1 MATMSNNKNITLCLN
16 MIVKNES
23 RIITRLFDSVI
34 GIIDTYCIC
43 DTGSTDN
50 TCEII
55 DEYFKSKNISGKII
69 KEPFK
74 NFEYNRTFAA
84 KACYGMS
91 DYILLLDADMVLN
104 IYNFDKQKLN
114 HTAYYIL
121 QGCDDFYY
129 QNIRLIKNVE
139 NIEYRGVTHEYITCP
154 NINPVQLLS
163 KNELFITDIGDG
175 ACKLDKFERD
185 IRLLTEDFKNNPKN
199 SRTVFYLANSF
210 FDTNDLKNAIHY
222 YKIRIELGGWV
233 QEVWMS
239 YYKIGLSHK
248 KMNEIEKAIYYWL
261 KGFDYFP
268 QRLENIYELIKHHRI
283 HSEHNLSLL
292 YYNVAKNVLNKIENN
307 EIDISSYLFLQNDV
321 YRYKIY
327 EEYLIIAYYVSNDR
341 IEYNKLFNLLLN
353 MNSVNK
359 NQILRNHK
367 FYVQSMQNDFDK
379 YIKITCNDMGVDDS
393 NFNSTPSICFLN
405 DDIYINMRIVSYL
418 ITESGCYDIK
428 NNHITSKNKLI
439 KLDKNLNVKDNYILN
454 YNTAYDDYYEG
465 IEDMRLIS
473 YDNKLYFNGVRPIGK
488 DSEFKIVMEHG
499 FVDFDT
505 KSVNSKFL
513 SFDKQNKI
521 EKNWVLF
528 NYNNELYHIYS
539 WSPLLILKVKTDEIC
554 ENNENSSNSESV
566 IHLGE
571 VKRIVMPVIFNEIR
585 GSTNGK
591 VILDEIWFICHIVSH
606 EEKRHYYHMMVV
618 LDLHTLKLK
627 KYSNM
632 FTFNKINI
640 EFCLGLDFYDN
651 NFYITYSTMDNTS
664 NLGII
669 SYEKMQKYFL

>member
-1 MATMSNNKNITLCLN
+1 

-23 RIITRLFDSVI
+23 KIITRLFDSVI
-34 GIIDTYCIC
+34 DIIDTYCIC

-55 DEYFKSKNISGKII
+55 DEYFKSKNIHGGKII
-69 KEPFK
+69 KESFQ
-74 NFEYNRTFAA
+74 NFEYNRTFAV

-114 HTAYYIL
+114 NMAYCIS
-121 QGCDDFYY
+121 QGCNDFYY
-129 QNIRLIKNVE
+129 ENIRLIKNVE

-154 NINPVQLLS
+154 NIDPIQRLS

-175 ACKLDKFERD
+175 GCKLDKFERD
-185 IRLLTEDFKNNPKN
+185 IRLLTEDFKKDPKN
-199 SRTVFYLANSF
+199 TRTVFYLANSF
-210 FDTNDLKNAIHY
+210 FDINDLKNAIHY

-239 YYKIGLSHK
+239 YYKIGLSYQK
-248 KMNEIEKAIYYWL
+248 INEIEKAIYYWL

-283 HSEHNLSLL
+283 YSEYNLCIL
-292 YYNVAKNVLNKIENN
+292 YYNVAKNVINKIEKN

-321 YRYKIY
+321 YQYKIY
-327 EEYLIIAYYVSNDR
+327 EEYLIIAYYTPHDR
-341 IEYNKLFNLLLN
+341 REYNKLFNLLLN
-353 MNSVNK
+353 MNSVKNK

-367 FYVQSMQNDFDK
+367 FYAESMQNNFDK
-379 YIKITCNDMGVDDS
+379 YIKLTCNDAGVDDS

-405 DDIYINMRIVSYL
+405 DDIYINVRIVSYL

-465 IEDMRLIS
+465 IEDVRLIS

-528 NYNNELYHIYS
+528 NYDNELYHIYG
-539 WSPLLILKVKTDEIC
+539 WSPLLILKLKTDESI
-554 ENNENSSNSESV
+554 ENEES
-566 IHLGE
+566 IIRLSE
-571 VKRIVMPVIFNEIR
+571 VKRIAMPVIFNEIR
-585 GSTNGK
+585 GSTNGTI
-591 VILDEIWFICHIVSH
+591 ILDEIWFICHIVSH

-618 LDLHTLKLK
+618 LDLNTLELK
-627 KYSNM
+627 KYSNL

>member
-1 MATMSNNKNITLCLN
+1 

-23 RIITRLFDSVI
+23 KIIIRLFDSVI
-34 GIIDTYCIC
+34 DIIDTYCIC

-55 DEYFKSKNISGKII
+55 DEYFKSKNMSGKII
-69 KEPFK
+69 KEPFR
-74 NFEYNRTFAA
+74 NFEYNRTFAV

-104 IYNFDKQKLN
+104 IYNFDKKKLN
-114 HTAYYIL
+114 HTAYCIL

-154 NINPVQLLS
+154 NIDPVQLLS
-163 KNELFITDIGDG
+163 KNELFIRDIGDG
-175 ACKLDKFERD
+175 GCKLDKFERD

-199 SRTVFYLANSF
+199 SRTVFYLANSY
-210 FDTNDLKNAIHY
+210 FDINDLKNAIHY

-239 YYKIGLSHK
+239 YYKIGLSYQ
-248 KMNEIEKAIYYWL
+248 KMNEIEKAIHNWL

-268 QRLENIYELIKHHRI
+268 HRLENIYELIKHHRI
-283 HSEHNLSLL
+283 HSEYNLSIL
-292 YYNVAKNVLNKIENN
+292 YYNIAKNVLNKIEMN
-307 EIDISSYLFLQNDV
+307 EIDISGYLFLQSDV
-321 YRYKIY
+321 YKYKIY
-327 EEYLIIAYYVSNDR
+327 EEYLIIAYYVSRDR
-341 IEYNKLFNLLLN
+341 IEYNKLFNLL
-353 MNSVNK
+353 MNSVKNK
-359 NQILRNHK
+359 NQMLRNHK
-367 FYVQSMQNDFDK
+367 FYTESMQKDFDK
-379 YIKITCNDMGVDDS
+379 YIKLTCNDVDDS
-393 NFNSTPSICFLN
+393 NFNSTPSICFIN
-405 DDIYINMRIVSYL
+405 DDIYINIRIVSYL
-418 ITESGCYDIK
+418 ITESGGYDIK
-428 NNHITSKNKLI
+428 NNHVTSKNKLI
-439 KLDKNLNVKDNYILN
+439 KLDKNLNEKDNYILS

-465 IEDMRLIS
+465 IEDIRLIS
-473 YDNKLYFNGVRPIGK
+473 HDNKLYFNGVRHFGK
-488 DSEFKIVMEHG
+488 DSSLKIVMEHG
-499 FVDFDT
+499 FIDFDT
-505 KSVNSKFL
+505 KSINSKFL
-513 SFDKQNKI
+513 SFDKQNNI

-528 NYNNELYHIYS
+528 NYNNQLYHIYG
-539 WSPLLILKVKTDEIC
+539 WFPLLILKIDEND
-554 ENNENSSNSESV
+554 ENNSNSENI
-566 IHLGE
+566 IHLKE
-571 VKRIVMPVIFNEIR
+571 FKREKMPEIFNGIR
-585 GSTNGK
+585 GSTNGTI
-591 VILDEIWFICHIVSH
+591 ILDVNEIWFICHIVSY

-640 EFCLGLDFYDN
+640 EYCLGLDFYDN

-664 NLGII
+664 NLGVI

>member
-1 MATMSNNKNITLCLN
+1 

-23 RIITRLFDSVI
+23 KIITRLFNSVI
-34 GIIDTYCIC
+34 DIIDTYCIC

-69 KEPFK
+69 KEPFR
-74 NFEYNRTFAA
+74 NFEYNRTFAV

-114 HTAYYIL
+114 SMAYFIL
-121 QGCDDFYY
+121 QGCNDFCY

-139 NIEYRGVTHEYITCP
+139 NIEYKGVTHEYITCP
-154 NINPVQLLS
+154 NIDPIQHFN

-175 ACKLDKFERD
+175 GCKLDKFERD

-199 SRTVFYLANSF
+199 SRTAFYLANSY
-210 FDTNDLKNAIHY
+210 FDINDLKNAVYY
-222 YKIRIELGGWV
+222 YKVRIELGGWV

-239 YYKIGLSHK
+239 YYKIGLSYQR
-248 KMNEIEKAIYYWL
+248 MNENEKAIYYWL
-261 KGFDYFP
+261 KAFDYFP

-283 HSEHNLSLL
+283 HSEYTLCML
-292 YYNVAKNVLNKIENN
+292 YYNVAKNVLNKIDKN
-307 EIDISSYLFLQNDV
+307 EIDISGYLFLQNDV
-321 YRYKIY
+321 YQYKIY

-341 IEYNKLFNLLLN
+341 TEYNKLFNLLLN
-353 MNSVNK
+353 TKLVKNK
-359 NQILRNHK
+359 NQIFRNHK
-367 FYVQSMQNDFDK
+367 FYAESMQKDFDK
-379 YIKITCNDMGVDDS
+379 YIKLTCNDVDES
-393 NFNSTPSICFLN
+393 NFFNSTPSICFMN
-405 DDIYINMRIVSYL
+405 DDIYINIRIVSYL

-428 NNHITSKNKLI
+428 NHHITSKNKLL
-439 KLDKNLNVKDNYILN
+439 KLDKNFNVKDNYILN

-473 YDNKLYFNGVRPIGK
+473 HGNKLYFNGVRPIGK

-499 FVDFDT
+499 FIDFDT
-505 KSVNSKFL
+505 RSIQSKFL
-513 SFDKQNKI
+513 SFDKQYNI

-528 NYNNELYHIYS
+528 NYNNELYHIYG
-539 WSPLLILKVKTDEIC
+539 WFPLLILKSDEKDEYD
-554 ENNENSSNSESV
+554 ENHEDDEEDEHDES
-566 IHLGE
+566 IIRLKE
-571 VKRIVMPVIFNEIR
+571 VKRVKMPEIFNGIR
-585 GSTNGK
+585 GSTNGTI
-591 VILDEIWFICHIVSH
+591 ILDEIWFICHIVSH
-606 EEKRHYYHMMVV
+606 EKKRHYYHMAVV
-618 LDLHTLKLK
+618 LDLNTLELK
-627 KYSNM
+627 KYSNL

-651 NFYITYSTMDNTS
+651 HFYITYSTMDNTS